1 MAFWAHHGIRFAE
14 WRRLLPLLLAAAC
27 FAPAGLAQEPALSD
41 TRPVK
46 KYVKPTVP
54 EFARRMQLRG
64 MVRLQATVLPSGK
77 VAEVKALGGN
87 PVLVQAGKSALESW
101 IFETGNQTTTT
112 VVTLSFN

>member
-1 MAFWAHHGIRFAE
+1 MVLCAHRGVLFAG
-14 WRRLLPLLLAAAC
+14 WRRFLPLLLALVC

-46 KYVKPTVP
+46 KYVKPAVP
-54 EFARRMQLRG
+54 EFARRMQIRG
-64 MVRLQATVLPSGK
+64 VVRLQATVSPSGK
-77 VAEVKALGGN
+77 VTEVKALGGN

-101 IFETGNQTTTT
+101 IFETGTQTTTT